1 MTASDIVEAANFH
14 ALLIA
19 LGFQRPK
26 RGTRTQCAL
35 CNAKNPTTFSFDT
48 NRGLWHCFRCGSGG
62 GVLDLVQAVNGGD
75 RRSALQWLAD
85 FVGLPLNGHAL
96 TPTARRAWRRK
107 RQRAESLARNLT
119 GWRQRV
125 LQRLEDE
132 RNHLWDSENIASAW
146 ARMEIAEPSGKH
158 EVMWSHVW
166 RHAHDDVKAVA
177 IDEEIRR
184 IESATPTELV
194 AIRCEWEAAAA

>member
-1 MTASDIVEAANFH
+1 M
-14 ALLIA
+14 
-19 LGFQRPK
+19 
-26 RGTRTQCAL
+26 
-35 CNAKNPTTFSFDT
+35 
-48 NRGLWHCFRCGSGG
+48 
-62 GVLDLVQAVNGGD
+62 
-75 RRSALQWLAD
+75 QWLAD

-107 RQRAESLARNLT
+107 RQKAESLARNLT